1 MESARRSARLLLVT
15 MVAAL
20 ALLWRSPAPA
30 CSCGPEQTP
39 QEALAESTVVFTGR
53 VVALSLDADEEILEA
68 VIEVKQGWKGVSAP
82 YVKIHTHWKCCLCG
96 YPVELGKEYLLYAAE
111 VDDGRLF
118 TGSCTRNARLESA
131 GTDLAALGAGT
142 APPPGRRPDEAAIRE
157 RVEAMR
163 LARTSGEAL
172 EAFAKLPGRKAFYVS
187 RAARGCEL
195 WGYSYGYV
203 TEDRATARA
212 RKECESN
219 RVLDGD
225 GPCTLVAQGDAVP
238 AARPSRPRCDAE

>member
-1 MESARRSARLLLVT
+1 MESARGSVRLVLLTTVT
-15 MVAAL
+15 AL
-20 ALLWRSPAPA
+20 TLLWRSPAPA
-30 CSCGPEQTP
+30 CSCGPGETP
-39 QEALAESTVVFTGR
+39 QEALAESTVVLTGR

-68 VIEVKQGWKGVSAP
+68 VIKVRQGWKGVSGP
-82 YVKIHTHWKCCLCG
+82 YMKIHTHWKCCLCG

-131 GTDLAALGAGT
+131 GTDLAALGPGT
-142 APPPGRRPDEAAIRE
+142 APAPGPKPDEAALRE
-157 RVEAMR
+157 RVEAIR
-163 LARTSGEAL
+163 RARTSTEGL
-172 EAFAKLPGRKAFYVS
+172 EAFEKLPGRKAFYVS

-203 TEDRATARA
+203 TDDRATARA
-212 RKECESN
+212 KKECESN
-219 RVLDGD
+219 RVLYGD